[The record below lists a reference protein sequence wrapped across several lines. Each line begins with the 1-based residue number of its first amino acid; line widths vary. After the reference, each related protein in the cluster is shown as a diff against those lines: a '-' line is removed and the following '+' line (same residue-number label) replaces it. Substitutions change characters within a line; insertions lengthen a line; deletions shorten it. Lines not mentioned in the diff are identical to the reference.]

1 MSKVDIDHSGFIDY
15 TEFIAASIDEKK
27 LLSKNNLKV
36 VFEMFDTDGSGTISA
51 NELNQM
57 LGDEDLKDSIE
68 WTRIIQEVD
77 QNGDGEIDIK
87 EFEAVLLNKI

>member
-1 MSKVDIDHSGFIDY
+1 
-15 TEFIAASIDEKK
+15 
-27 LLSKNNLKV
+27 
-36 VFEMFDTDGSGTISA
+36 
-51 NELNQM
+51 M